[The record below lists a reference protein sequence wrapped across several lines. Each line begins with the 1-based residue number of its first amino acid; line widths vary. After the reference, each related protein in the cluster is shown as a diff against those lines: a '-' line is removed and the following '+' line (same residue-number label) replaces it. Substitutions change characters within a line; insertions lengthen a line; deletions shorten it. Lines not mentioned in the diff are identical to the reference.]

1 MNCPKCN
8 NPLPPTICT
17 FCPNC
22 GAPVS
27 SGMPGATQVAVPPTG
42 AAPQTIPSHLAM
54 AIFSTLCCCL
64 PLGIVAIVYA
74 SQVSTKVAAGDIA
87 GAQAASHS
95 AKVWGILSI
104 VLGFIGSIIIF
115 GAQLALYAVA
125 NQQ

>member
-22 GAPVS
+22 GAPVA
-27 SGMPGATQVAVPPTG
+27 SGIPGPAQVAPPPVSD
-42 AAPQTIPSHLAM
+42 APYAIPSHLAM

-64 PLGIVAIVYA
+64 PLGIVAIVFA
-74 SQVSTKVAAGDIA
+74 SQVSSKVAAGDIA
-87 GAQAASHS
+87 GAQAASHN

-104 VLGFIGSIIIF
+104 VLGFIGSVIVF
-115 GAQLALYAVA
+115 GAQVLLYMAA

>member
-1 MNCPKCN
+1 MNGPKCN

-17 FCPNC
+17 FCPSC

-27 SGMPGATQVAVPPTG
+27 SGVPAAAQVVTPPPTG
-42 AAPQTIPSHLAM
+42 APQNIPSHLAL

-64 PLGIVAIVYA
+64 PLGIVSIVYA
-74 SQVSTKVAAGDIA
+74 SQVSTKVAAGDFA

-104 VLGFIGSIIIF
+104 VLGIIGSILGF
-115 GAQLALYAVA
+115 GVQAAAYLLT
-125 NQQ
+125 QQH

>member
-8 NPLPPTICT
+8 NPLPPTICA

-22 GAPVS
+22 GAPVA
-27 SGMPGATQVAVPPTG
+27 PGVPAAPQAATPPPVG
-42 AAPQTIPSHLAM
+42 AAPNVPSHLAM

-74 SQVSTKVAAGDIA
+74 AQVSSKVAAGDIA

-104 VLGFIGSIIIF
+104 VLGIVGSIIGF
-115 GAQLALYAVA
+115 GAQLALFAVA
-125 NQQ
+125 NQH

>member
-27 SGMPGATQVAVPPTG
+27 SGVPGTTQVVTPPTG

-74 SQVSTKVAAGDIA
+74 SQVSSKVAAGDIA

-104 VLGFIGSIIIF
+104 VLGVIGSIIGF
-115 GAQLALYAVA
+115 GVQVLLYMAA